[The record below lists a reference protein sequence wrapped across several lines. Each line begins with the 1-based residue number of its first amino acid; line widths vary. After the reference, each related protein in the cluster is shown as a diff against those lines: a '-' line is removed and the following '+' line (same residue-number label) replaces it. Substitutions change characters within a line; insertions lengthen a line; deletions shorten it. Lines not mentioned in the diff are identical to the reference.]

1 MGGGAAV
8 TKLTSWLHL
17 SRRVHVPSSVP
28 NRGLQLRALYTRR
41 LAGFEAFVRDRLL
54 GGWARKRRLG
64 GGGGGSRA
72 ASGGAGSA
80 AASAGG
86 PRAKEDAG
94 AAAAPPVLL
103 PGSGVKRPRTDA
115 SWVAEPSAARGGG
128 DARIGAAAPQARPA
142 VKIEGGGPGPA
153 TEAVAPF
160 AGLDLG
166 ACERA
171 AACRRL

>member
-72 ASGGAGSA
+72 AGGGGGSATASTGGA
-80 AASAGG
+80 
-86 PRAKEDAG
+86 RAKDAG
-94 AAAAPPVLL
+94 TAAAPV
-103 PGSGVKRPRTDA
+103 PGPGVKRPRTDA
-115 SWVAEPSAARGGG
+115 SWVADPSAALGAG
-128 DARIGAAAPQARPA
+128 DARSGAAAPHARPA
-142 VKIEGGGPGPA
+142 VKIEGGGTGPA
-153 TEAVAPF
+153 PVAVAPF

-166 ACERA
+166 AGERA
-171 AACRRL
+171 AASRRL